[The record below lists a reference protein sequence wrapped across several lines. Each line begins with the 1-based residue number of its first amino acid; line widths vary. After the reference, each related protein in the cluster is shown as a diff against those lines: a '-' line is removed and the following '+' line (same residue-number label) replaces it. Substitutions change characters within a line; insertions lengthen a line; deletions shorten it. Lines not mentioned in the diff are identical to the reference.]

1 MNKELVLQHLRDL
14 SLEEG
19 RAYIQER
26 IAELADYDA
35 VGNWL
40 ADEAL
45 QLLYTP
51 FVSLKVAELLISFGE
66 YAEHVQSHAL
76 GLKAKGDALMAIGHF
91 QAAMEALDAARDEFH
106 QLGDEGNAART
117 RISWILSAAWTGRTE
132 EALQEAARAREVFLR
147 AGPGRDKSGPYWAG
161 VIDNNTALIY
171 AYVGRYQD
179 AARLYEDMLAAFST
193 MSNQSEQAIKRSIAI
208 AQENHARNLTVL
220 GDFKRAYGLLEQA
233 QAHFHSL
240 GEMALLVSVE
250 QDLADLDYIQGYYGS
265 ALRRYYSAHD
275 TLVQHSID
283 SPVLLAGI
291 KLSMAN
297 CLIKLNRA
305 DEASIL
311 SRQAVEMYRQSGLSF
326 NTGNALSEYATALV
340 ASAKLKE
347 ALTAL
352 DEAHML
358 FTQGGFEPYAF
369 ATRLQQAQILLQ
381 MKFAAEAYATA
392 ARVKAYC
399 EAQGLVARAVRATLI
414 MVEAR
419 VEDAQAAEASGQ
431 QERRAQLLKEAMI
444 LCKQA
449 RVQARR
455 HNLQE
460 EIYRSHYLQGRMY
473 FLQEDLTGADRHYR
487 AAIAQI
493 ERILDDLVY
502 DLSPS
507 FLHTTWSVYEEMI
520 ALCLSQARFAQAFN
534 YLEQAR
540 SMALR
545 QYLKNMSVLQGNG
558 EGQQD
563 IPRVRSL
570 LQTDGVMIR
579 RTQQELKDW
588 QEKYRDYSLLLAEVD
603 TTVSTVVNREVI
615 SAELRRCEE
624 KISELFERVHLY
636 QAGMAFK
643 SPGISR
649 QERSRNRPEQVD
661 SIQVQQHL
669 LLAHPVWGTG
679 NERSEAPG
687 QVLLAYF
694 PYQQKLVVFAVT
706 TKDLVTR
713 ELPGGMQQLEYLLPL
728 LHAHLDPRGWSD
740 PHNPSQHVVRR
751 LLSKLYDLLVKP
763 IAELLPPEAGHVT
776 IVPYGFLHKIPFHAL
791 YDGSHFLVENFQINY
806 LPSSAMLMHLD
817 RLASER
823 SVRTAHAEV
832 SAKPP
837 LVLGYSEKGYL
848 RRVREEAQAIATLLH
863 GRCYL
868 ESEATIAHLM
878 EQAPGSPVIHIA
890 SHGQSRL
897 DAPNFSYVR
906 LADGQLNAID
916 AFSLDLR
923 GCELLTLSG
932 CETGLSLSGGGDEQ
946 LGLGRAFL
954 AAGVTSLVMS
964 LWPVEDNATN
974 ELMQLFYGS
983 LLQGAGKGEA
993 LRTAQ
998 CSLLHRN
1005 GSPYTHPYF
1014 WAAFRLVGDV
1024 GRLLLAPQTGEQ
1036 DAREGDNSA
1045 GMNVAASGWD

>member
-1 MNKELVLQHLRDL
+1 VNKELFLQHLRDL
-14 SLEEG
+14 PLADG
-19 RAYIQER
+19 RAYIRER

-35 VGNWL
+35 VGNLL

-45 QLLYTP
+45 LLLYTP

-66 YAEHVQSHAL
+66 HTEHVLSHAL

-91 QAAMEALDAARDEFH
+91 QAAMEVLDVARDEFR
-106 QLGDEGNAART
+106 QLGDEGNAARS
-117 RISWILSAAWTGRTE
+117 RISWTLSAAWLGRAD
-132 EALQEAARAREVFLR
+132 EALQEAAHAREVFLQ
-147 AGPGRDKSGPYWAG
+147 AGESYWAG

-171 AYVGRYQD
+171 AYVGRHQD
-179 AARLYEDMLAAFST
+179 AARLYEDMLAVFST
-193 MSNQSEQAIKRSIAI
+193 VSDQSESAIKRSIAI
-208 AQENHARNLTVL
+208 AQENQARNLTVL
-220 GDFKRAYGLLEQA
+220 GDFKRAYSLLEQA
-233 QAHFHSL
+233 QANFLSL

-250 QDLADLDYIQGYYGS
+250 QDLADLDYTQGYYGS

-297 CLIKLNRA
+297 CLVKLNRA
-305 DEASIL
+305 GEASIL

-326 NTGNALSEYATALV
+326 NTGNALSEHATALV
-340 ASAKLKE
+340 ASGRLKE
-347 ALTAL
+347 ALSAL

-358 FTQGGFEPYAF
+358 FTRGGFEPYAF
-369 ATRLQQAQILLQ
+369 ATRLQQAQILLEL
-381 MKFAAEAYATA
+381 KSIAEAYATA
-392 ARVKAYC
+392 RLVRDYC
-399 EAQGLVARAVRATLI
+399 EAQGLVARSVRATLI
-414 MVEAR
+414 MTEAR
-419 VEDAQAAEASGQ
+419 VEDARAAGTSGEQARQAK
-431 QERRAQLLKEAMI
+431 LLKEAMS

-460 EIYRSHYLQGRMY
+460 EIYRSHHLQGSMY
-473 FLQEDLTGADRHYR
+473 YLQEDLSGVARHYR

-493 ERILDDLVY
+493 ERILDDLGY

-520 ALCLSQARFAQAFN
+520 ALCLSQARFDQAFN

-545 QYLKNMSVLQGNG
+545 QYLNNRSPVQGNG
-558 EGQQD
+558 EEQ
-563 IPRVRSL
+563 PLSL
-570 LQTDGVMIR
+570 SQTRPLIEPVDRQSQSHEINGVSYTGSAGSAMIR

-588 QEKYRDYSLLLAEVD
+588 QERYRDFSLLLAEVD
-603 TTVSTVVNREVI
+603 TTVSPTVNREVMQ
-615 SAELRRCEE
+615 AELRRCEE

-636 QAGMAFK
+636 QAGMVFK
-643 SPGISR
+643 SPGITKKG
-649 QERSRNRPEQVD
+649 RSRNRPEQVD
-661 SIQVQQHL
+661 SIQLQRRL
-669 LLAHPVWGTG
+669 
-679 NERSEAPG
+679 APG
-687 QVLLAYF
+687 QLLLAYF
-694 PYQQKLVVFAVT
+694 SYQQRLVVFAVT

-728 LHAHLDPRGWSD
+728 LHAHLDPGGWAD
-740 PHNPSQHVVRR
+740 PQNPSQHVVRR
-751 LLSKLYDLLVKP
+751 LLNRLYDLLVKP
-763 IAELLPPEAGHVT
+763 IAELLPPPTGHVT
-776 IVPYGFLHKIPFHAL
+776 IVPYGSLHKLPFHAL

-806 LPSSAMLMHLD
+806 LPASSMMMHLGM
-817 RLASER
+817 LASER
-823 SVRTAHAEV
+823 LVHAAHAGV
-832 SAKPP
+832 STKPP

-848 RRVREEAQAIATLLH
+848 QRVREEAQSIATVLH

-868 ESEATIAHLM
+868 ESEATIAHLV
-878 EQAPGSPVIHIA
+878 EQAPGSPIIHIA
-890 SHGQSRL
+890 THGQSRL

-923 GCELLTLSG
+923 GCELVTLSG

-954 AAGVTSLVMS
+954 AAGTASLVMS

-974 ELMQLFYGS
+974 ELMQHFYEG
-983 LLQGAGKGEA
+983 LLQGASRGEA
-993 LRTAQ
+993 LQAAQ
-998 CSLLHRN
+998 CNLLHRN

-1014 WAAFRLVGDV
+1014 WAAFRLVGEV
-1024 GRLLLAPQTGEQ
+1024 GRLSLQLP
-1036 DAREGDNSA
+1036 
-1045 GMNVAASGWD
+1045 ASRLYEKIN